1 MRKVVRIRGDIP
13 LMGSVAF
20 GLIDRGTNLIQVRP
34 VSSCPLSCIFCST
47 DAGPKSRTRRTEF
60 LVDLSYLISWFERIV
75 EKKGVN
81 DIEAHIDTVG
91 DPFLYP
97 EIVNLVRRLRE
108 IPEVKVISAQ
118 THGPL
123 LTQKLIEELE
133 RAGIDRINL
142 SIDSLEEG
150 KAKYLA
156 GSDWFRIGKVVEAAK
171 RISQSSIDLLIAPIW
186 VPGLNDEDIPELI
199 EFALK
204 IGAGKRWPALG
215 IQKYE
220 AYKGGRKPRG
230 VKPMSWDEFYR
241 KLMGLEEEF
250 GVKLILS
257 PEDFGIR
264 KVGGIEPSLRK
275 GEVVS
280 VKVLGE
286 GWKVGEVLAVAR
298 NRVVTVIDSPP
309 VSPGSLMKVRVIRD
323 KDNIYYARFAGGV

>member
-1 MRKVVRIRGDIP
+1 MRRIVRIREGIP

-34 VSSCPLSCIFCST
+34 ISSCPLSCIFCST

-60 LVDLSYLISWFERIV
+60 LVDLNYLISWFERLV
-75 EKKGVN
+75 ESKGIH

-97 EIVNLVRRLRE
+97 KIVDLVRRLRD

-123 LTQKLIEELE
+123 LTQKLIGELE
-133 RAGIDRINL
+133 RGIDRINL

-156 GSDWFRIGKVVEAAK
+156 GSDWFRIDKVIEAAK

-186 VPGLNDEDIPELI
+186 VPGLNDEDIPRII
-199 EFALK
+199 EFALR

-220 AYKGGRKPRG
+220 AYKGGRKPKG
-230 VKPMSWDEFYR
+230 VKPMSWGEFYR
-241 KLMGLEEEF
+241 RLADLEGEF

-257 PEDFGIR
+257 PDDFGIR
-264 KVGGIEPSLRK
+264 KVRAVEPRLRK
-275 GEVVS
+275 GEIVN

-286 GWKVGEVLAVAR
+286 GWKIGEVLAVAR
-298 NRVVTVIDSPP
+298 NRVVTVLDAPP
-309 VSPGSLMKVRVIRD
+309 LPPGSLMKVRVIRD
-323 KDNIYYARFAGGV
+323 RDNIYYARFVGGV

>member
-1 MRKVVRIRGDIP
+1 MRGIVRIGEGIP

-34 VSSCPLSCIFCST
+34 ISSCPLSCIFCST

-60 LVDLSYLISWFERIV
+60 LVDLNYLISWFERLV
-75 EKKGVN
+75 ESKGIH

-97 EIVNLVRRLRE
+97 KIVDLVRRLRD

-123 LTQKLIEELE
+123 LTQKLIGELE
-133 RAGIDRINL
+133 RGIDRINL

-156 GSDWFRIGKVVEAAK
+156 GSDWFRIDKVIEAAK

-186 VPGLNDEDIPELI
+186 VPGLNDEDIPRII
-199 EFALK
+199 EFALR

-220 AYKGGRKPRG
+220 AYKGGRKPKG
-230 VKPMSWDEFYR
+230 VKPMSWGEFYR
-241 KLMGLEEEF
+241 RLADLEGEF

-257 PEDFGIR
+257 PDDFGIR
-264 KVGGIEPSLRK
+264 KVRAVEPRLRK
-275 GEVVS
+275 GEIVN

-286 GWKVGEVLAVAR
+286 GWKIGEVLAVAR
-298 NRVVTVIDSPP
+298 NRVVTVLDAPP
-309 VSPGSLMKVRVIRD
+309 LPPGSLMKVRVIRD
-323 KDNIYYARFAGGV
+323 RDNIYYARFVGGV

>member
-1 MRKVVRIRGDIP
+1 MRRIVRIKGDIP

-47 DAGPKSRTRRTEF
+47 DAGPKSKTRRTEF
-60 LVDLSYLISWFERIV
+60 LVDLNYLISWFERLV
-75 EKKGVN
+75 ESKRIH

-97 EIVNLVRRLRE
+97 KILDLVKKLRD

-123 LTQKLIEELE
+123 LTQKLIGELE
-133 RAGIDRINL
+133 RGIDRINL

-156 GSDWFRIGKVVEAAK
+156 GSDWFRIDKVIEVAK

-186 VPGLNDEDIPELI
+186 VPGLNDEDIPKII
-199 EFALK
+199 EFALR

-220 AYKGGRKPRG
+220 AYRGGRKPKG
-230 VKPMSWDEFYR
+230 VKPMSWGEFYR
-241 KLMGLEEEF
+241 KLAELEREF
-250 GVKLILS
+250 GVKLVLS
-257 PEDFGIR
+257 PDDFGIR
-264 KVGGIEPSLRK
+264 KVKAVEPRLRK
-275 GEVVS
+275 GEILN

-286 GWKVGEVLAVAR
+286 GWKIGEVLAIAR
-298 NRVVTVIDSPP
+298 NRVVTVLDSPP
-309 VSPGSLMKVRVIRD
+309 VPPGSLIKVRVIRD
-323 KDNIYYARFAGGV
+323 RDNIYYARFAGGV

>member
-1 MRKVVRIRGDIP
+1 MRRIVRIREGIP

-34 VSSCPLSCIFCST
+34 ISSCPLSCIFCST

-60 LVDLSYLISWFERIV
+60 LVDLNYLISWFERLV
-75 EKKGVN
+75 ESKGIH

-97 EIVNLVRRLRE
+97 KIVDLVRRLRD

-123 LTQKLIEELE
+123 LTQKLIGELE
-133 RAGIDRINL
+133 RGIDRINL

-156 GSDWFRIGKVVEAAK
+156 GSDWFRIDKVIEAAK

-186 VPGLNDEDIPELI
+186 VPGLNDEDIPRII
-199 EFALK
+199 EFALR

-220 AYKGGRKPRG
+220 AYKGGRKPKG
-230 VKPMSWDEFYR
+230 VKPMSWGEFYR
-241 KLMGLEEEF
+241 KLADLEGEF

-257 PEDFGIR
+257 PDDFGIR
-264 KVGGIEPSLRK
+264 KVRAVEPRLRK
-275 GEVVS
+275 GEIVN

-286 GWKVGEVLAVAR
+286 GWKIGEVLAVAR
-298 NRVVTVIDSPP
+298 NRVVTVLDAPP
-309 VSPGSLMKVRVIRD
+309 LPPGSLMKVRVIRD
-323 KDNIYYARFAGGV
+323 RDNIYYARFVGGV

>member
-1 MRKVVRIRGDIP
+1 MRRILRINGDIP

-34 VSSCPLSCIFCST
+34 SSSCPLSCIFCST
-47 DAGPKSRTRRTEF
+47 DAGPKSRTRRIEF
-60 LVDLSYLISWFERIV
+60 LVDLNYIISWFERLV
-75 EKKGVN
+75 ESKGIS

-97 EIVNLVRRLRE
+97 KIVDLVKRLRD

-123 LTQKLIEELE
+123 LTQKLIGELE
-133 RAGIDRINL
+133 GRIDRINL

-156 GSDWFRIGKVVEAAK
+156 GSDWFRIDKVIEAAK
-171 RISQSSIDLLIAPIW
+171 RVAQSSIDLLIAPIW
-186 VPGLNDEDIPELI
+186 VPGLNDEDIPKII
-199 EFALK
+199 EFALS
-204 IGAGKRWPALG
+204 IGAGKIWPALG

-220 AYKGGRKPRG
+220 AYRGGRKPKG
-230 VKPMSWDEFYR
+230 VKPISWGEFYR
-241 KLMGLEEEF
+241 KLAELEREF

-257 PEDFGIR
+257 PDDFGIR
-264 KVGGIEPSLRK
+264 KVKPVEPRLRK
-275 GEVVS
+275 GEILN

-298 NRVVTVIDSPP
+298 NRVVTVLDSPP
-309 VSPGSLMKVRVIRD
+309 VPPGSLIKVRVIRD
-323 KDNIYYARFAGGV
+323 RDNIYYARFTGGV

>member
-1 MRKVVRIRGDIP
+1 MRRIVRIKGDIP

-47 DAGPKSRTRRTEF
+47 DAGPKSKTRRTEF
-60 LVDLSYLISWFERIV
+60 LVDLNYLISWFERLV
-75 EKKGVN
+75 ESKRIH

-97 EIVNLVRRLRE
+97 KILDLVKKLRD

-123 LTQKLIEELE
+123 LTQKLIGELE
-133 RAGIDRINL
+133 RGIDRINL

-156 GSDWFRIGKVVEAAK
+156 GSDWFRIDKVIEVAK

-186 VPGLNDEDIPELI
+186 VPGLNDEDIPKII
-199 EFALK
+199 EFALR

-220 AYKGGRKPRG
+220 AYRGGRKPKG
-230 VKPMSWDEFYR
+230 VKPMSWGEFYR
-241 KLMGLEEEF
+241 KLAELEREF
-250 GVKLILS
+250 GVKLVLG
-257 PEDFGIR
+257 PDDFGIR
-264 KVGGIEPSLRK
+264 KVKAVEPRLRK
-275 GEVVS
+275 GEILN

-286 GWKVGEVLAVAR
+286 GWKIGEVLAIAR
-298 NRVVTVIDSPP
+298 NRVVTVLDSPP
-309 VSPGSLMKVRVIRD
+309 VPPGSLIKVRVIRD
-323 KDNIYYARFAGGV
+323 RDNIYYARFAGGV